1 MQNMLTA
8 KENLRRQSRFGLIIL
23 VLVLWY
29 APGWAATNILKIR
42 HWVAPDHARIVI
54 DTSEEAQ
61 YRTVKEEKRLSIEI
75 ADASYVK
82 TGPQTIVIKKPGID
96 RIVASSPGDGLVRIE
111 LYFTDHTETRVF
123 RVKKFEGKPDRIV
136 VDIILPEV
144 EKKDQE
150 DRERVKESTKD
161 KIVVIDPGH
170 GGEDPGAVGRHGTQ
184 EKKVVLEIGRKVRD
198 KLNAREGY
206 HAFLTRE
213 GDYYVS
219 FKKRLQIA
227 REYGANL
234 FLSIHA
240 DASLSRRVSG
250 SSVYVLS
257 LRGASS
263 EAARILA
270 RNENLADIVGGT
282 ANGEGGKEESDPIIL
297 NMFQT
302 NTMNY
307 SKTFGNLLLK
317 NIVSLNR
324 IKFNTVQEAP
334 FMVLKLPEVPSILIE
349 TAYISHPVEEKKL
362 RNRKFQ
368 NELAEIIA
376 DSAVEFLSTATT
388 PTKSPPTLVKK
399 EAASSAERKPVAG
412 KEEEKKLAKTS
423 STVFHMVKRGESVD
437 RIAKKYH
444 VSPAQILK
452 ANDMKPRDPLYVNRK
467 IIIPVKTADHRRDGK
482 AKEEATAEEND
493 KPVMTTV
500 TYMVRKGD
508 SLDSIAGKHGTNY
521 LVLLKLNG
529 MKEKDTL
536 YVGKKIKIPVPPDT
550 TGDKETPP
558 DRNQEDKPVSAT
570 PLKYGVK
577 EGDTLEKIAA
587 RQDTTVASLL
597 GLNRMKSRDHIYPGQ
612 VIVIRRAAAGGDNDK
627 KTTRGDGG
635 KKSPQKTAK
644 AKPRT
649 MIYIVK
655 KGDSLDAIARKN
667 KTTVSALKE
676 LNQGKRLSPLYVDQ
690 RLKIP
695 GS

>member
-1 MQNMLTA
+1 MLTA
-8 KENLRRQSRFGLIIL
+8 KENLRRQSWFGLIIL
-23 VLVLWY
+23 VIFLWY
-29 APGWAATNILKIR
+29 VPGWAATNILKIR

-376 DSAVEFLSTATT
+376 DSVVEFLSTAAT